1 MQPMKEGTFVEKR
14 RIYMDHAAT
23 TYVKAEVLEEML
35 PYFTRVYGN
44 ASSLHQYGRE
54 ARAAI
59 DRARK
64 RVADALH
71 AKEDEIIFT
80 SGGTEADNLAI
91 KGVALANAGK
101 GRHII
106 TSAIE
111 HDGILHTCE
120 YLEKQGFQVTYLPV
134 DGYGMVDPDSVR
146 KAIRNDTTLI
156 SIMSANNEIGT
167 IQPIAQIGA
176 IARENG
182 VIFHTDAVQAIGSVE
197 MDVTR
202 LNVDMLS
209 LSAHK
214 FYGPKGT
221 GVLYAKKG
229 VKFTPQM
236 QGGGHEKKRRAGT
249 ENVPGIAG
257 LGKAIEIATQNV
269 AAHAEHLQALRDR
282 LIKGLFDNIPD
293 IRLNGHPTQRLPG
306 NANFSFEYV
315 EGESLL
321 LSLDLAGIAAST
333 GSACSSGSFSPSH
346 VLKAIG
352 LPDEIAQGSVR
363 FTMGEDNTED
373 DVDYCIEHLIKTTG
387 RLREMSP
394 LFAQKKGMLKNV

>member
-1 MQPMKEGTFVEKR
+1 MERK
-14 RIYMDHAAT
+14 IYLDHAAT
-23 TYVKAEVLEEML
+23 TFVKQEVLDAML
-35 PYFTRVYGN
+35 PYFTEIFGN
-44 ASSLHQYGRE
+44 ASSLHRYGRE

-59 DRARK
+59 DHARK
-64 RVADALH
+64 QVADALN

-91 KGVALANAGK
+91 KGAAFANAGK

-111 HDGILHTCE
+111 HDAIHHTCG
-120 YLEKQGFQVTYLPV
+120 YLEKQGYRVTYLPV
-134 DGYGMVDPDSVR
+134 DGFGMVDPDSVKR
-146 KAIRNDTTLI
+146 AIEPDTILI
-156 SIMSANNEIGT
+156 TVMTANNEIGT
-167 IQPIAQIGA
+167 IQPIAEIGD
-176 IARENG
+176 IAKEHD
-182 VIFHTDAVQAIGSVE
+182 ILFHTDAVQAIGSME
-197 MDVTR
+197 MDMR
-202 LNVDMLS
+202 KLNIDMLS

-221 GVLYAKKG
+221 GVLYARKG
-229 VKFTPQM
+229 TKFIPQM

-249 ENVPGIAG
+249 ENVPGIVG
-257 LGKAIEIATQNV
+257 LGKAIEIATNNM
-269 AAHAEHLQALRDR
+269 AEHTQRVQSMRKRFVQGVLDG
-282 LIKGLFDNIPD
+282 ISDV
-293 IRLNGHPTQRLPG
+293 RLNGHPVQRLPG
-306 NANFSFEYV
+306 NANFSFEFV

-333 GSACSSGSFSPSH
+333 GSACSSGSFTPSH

-363 FTMGEDNTED
+363 FTFGDANQDE
-373 DVDYCIEHLIKTTG
+373 DVDYCIDQLVRITG